1 MEVIRTEDASSVIVF
16 DLRMSEGELEYIA
29 TALEYVLKHLSQED
43 LHRLFDEESAIVK
56 VSDAQEFL
64 EIMVEQATTAIRQYC
79 IPKYLPKRF
88 RTSVDATASSS
99 PTVA

>member
-1 MEVIRTEDASSVIVF
+1 MEVIDTEDASSVILF
-16 DLRMSEGELEYIA
+16 DLRMSESELEYIA

-43 LHRLFDEESAIVK
+43 LHRLFDEGSAAVE

-64 EIMVEQATTAIRQYC
+64 EIMLEHATTAIRQYC

-88 RTSVDATASSS
+88 RTSDDTTARS
-99 PTVA
+99 